1 MNNYKQVEF
10 EHLSNDQ
17 KEIIIA
23 LLSEEGYEGFEEE
36 GDLLKSFIPFPKF
49 NEENLR
55 AIAKQQQVTFSISG
69 IADRNWNKEWE
80 SNFDPVIIDEFAGIR
95 ADFHA
100 PVKNVKHEIII
111 TPKMSFGTGHHAT
124 TLMMI
129 KMMSGINFTGKRV
142 LDFGTGTGIL
152 AILAEKS
159 GAEEIIAIDNDERSI
174 ENAEE
179 NLQRNQCKKI
189 HLIKAGSAKMDGQFD
204 IILANIIKNI
214 VLTNFPD
221 FSKQL
226 VPNGILLLSGLL
238 KDDEKEILQAATI
251 NKMSKKRK
259 IEEQNWI
266 CLEMSM
272 K

>member
-1 MNNYKQVEF
+1 MSDYKQVKF

-36 GDLLKSFIPFPKF
+36 GDLLRSFIPSSKF

-55 AIAKQQQVTFSISG
+55 TIAKQQQLGFSISA
-69 IADRNWNKEWE
+69 IEDRNWNKEWE
-80 SNFDPVIIDEFAGIR
+80 SNFDPVIVDDFAGIR

-100 PVKNVKHEIII
+100 TLKNVKYEIVI

-159 GAEEIIAIDNDERSI
+159 GAGEIIAIDNDERSI

-179 NLQRNQCKKI
+179 NFHKNQCKKI
-189 HLIKAGSAKMDGQFD
+189 HLVKADSVKMDGQFD

-214 VLTNFPD
+214 ILTNFSD

-226 VPNGILLLSGLL
+226 VPNGVLLLSGLL
-238 KDDEKEILQAATI
+238 KDDEKEILKAATI
-251 NKMSKKRK
+251 NKISKKRK